1 VVASTAASY
10 VITVLTSDGSGTATM
25 ARQVATIQGVSRIVW
40 FGQSGRPA
48 LPAPGYINH
57 VLSAGATDSA
67 QVRVLQTRL
76 SELGYDVHSI
86 DGVFGPA
93 TASAVR
99 AYQANPAQH
108 LTADGVVR
116 AATGTSPGIWR

>member
-1 VVASTAASY
+1 V
-10 VITVLTSDGSGTATM
+10 GQP
-25 ARQVATIQGVSRIVW
+25 ARQVATIEGVSRIVW

-57 VLSAGATDSA
+57 VLSQGATDSA

-76 SELGYDVHSI
+76 RQLGYDVHGI
-86 DGVFGPA
+86 DGVFGSA

-99 AYQANPAQH
+99 AYQSNPAQH
-108 LTADGVVR
+108 LTANGVVG
-116 AATGTSPGIWR
+116 AATGRALHIWR

>member
-1 VVASTAASY
+1 
-10 VITVLTSDGSGTATM
+10 LTSDGSGTATM
-25 ARQVATIQGVSRIVW
+25 ARQVTMIEGVSRIVW

-48 LPAPGYINH
+48 LPAPGYLNH
-57 VLSAGATDSA
+57 VLSPGATDSA

-76 SELGYDVHSI
+76 SELGYDVHGI

-93 TASAVR
+93 KDSAVR

-108 LTADGVVR
+108 RTADGVVR
-116 AATGTSPGIWR
+116 AATGISLVIWR